1 MFVCVFHICIMFDVF
16 WVQCLACSLCL
27 RFVKSTLNM
36 DVFEL
41 LDFYIDEF
49 HIVKYGNLFVN
60 NLESF
65 MLSREVLQV
74 EGVVDEEQ

>member
-1 MFVCVFHICIMFDVF
+1 
-16 WVQCLACSLCL
+16 
-27 RFVKSTLNM
+27 M